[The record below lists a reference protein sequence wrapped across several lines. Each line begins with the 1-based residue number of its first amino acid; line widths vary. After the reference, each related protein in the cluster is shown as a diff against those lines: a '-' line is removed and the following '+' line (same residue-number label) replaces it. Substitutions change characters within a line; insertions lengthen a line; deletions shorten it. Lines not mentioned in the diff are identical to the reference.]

1 MYIFVLNPSCIL
13 FFKMIMDPCKVSNY
27 LIKAQIGPS
36 AAQACLPVVW
46 TLSSDHVTQNVFL
59 VNYTYFKGIRYFSLH
74 IFYFYS
80 FIF

>member
-1 MYIFVLNPSCIL
+1 
-13 FFKMIMDPCKVSNY
+13 MIMDPCEVSNY

-59 VNYTYFKGIRYFSLH
+59 VNYTYFKGIRYSELENPEHFGGFLVHLTSW
-74 IFYFYS
+74 
-80 FIF
+80 FI